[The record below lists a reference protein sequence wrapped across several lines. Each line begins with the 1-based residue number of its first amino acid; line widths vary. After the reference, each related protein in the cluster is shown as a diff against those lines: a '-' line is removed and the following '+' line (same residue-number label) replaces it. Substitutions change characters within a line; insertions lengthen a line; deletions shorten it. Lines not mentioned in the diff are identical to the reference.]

1 MTGLNDS
8 EWRKGWPIVLIG
20 FLGITLAT
28 MHAYS
33 LGVLI
38 SPIERDMGWTRA
50 QISSGL
56 MIASFIGVVMAP
68 IVGMGID
75 RFGPRIVAITGT
87 ALFCATFALLSI
99 TSADIWSWRGLWVV
113 LALGQAFVTPTVWTA
128 AISSC
133 FTRSRGL
140 AQAIA
145 LSGTGAGIGIMP
157 IMATLFVD
165 LFGWRQSFIAMGVS
179 WAILLLPIIFFL
191 LHTSADQ
198 PRSKADGR
206 KPNAAVLP
214 GLTVHAG
221 LRSRAFFLLSAAAV
235 IYAFAL
241 SGVTVN
247 MVPVLISLG
256 LASHT
261 AASITGAMA
270 IGVII
275 GRLSA
280 GYLFD
285 RINAR
290 FVVGLGTAL
299 SIFPAM
305 ILLLFPGSVTLSA
318 VAVLIYGFLL
328 GPSISGFAF
337 LATQHFGLRS
347 FGTLFGVVIGLLSLA
362 SGLAPMLVNHV
373 YDVTRSYQPV
383 LFGAIF
389 GSLVTAALFLMLGP
403 YPDFSPDDQAS
414 NRNRT

>member
-1 MTGLNDS
+1 MTVSGGN
-8 EWRKGWPIVLIG
+8 EWRNGWPIVVIG

-33 LGVLI
+33 LGALI
-38 SPIERDMGWTRA
+38 GPIERATGWTRA

-56 MIASFIGVVMAP
+56 MIASFVGVVMAP

-75 RFGPRIVAITGT
+75 RFGPRIVALTGT
-87 ALFCATFALLSI
+87 ALFCASFALLSV
-99 TSADIWSWRGLWVV
+99 TTADIWSWRGLWVV

-133 FTRSRGL
+133 FNRSRGL

-165 LFGWRQSFIAMGVS
+165 MVGWRHSFIAMGAS
-179 WAILLLPIIFFL
+179 WSILLLPLIFFL
-191 LHTSADQ
+191 LRTPADQ
-198 PRSKADGR
+198 SRAKAGGDKATAR
-206 KPNAAVLP
+206 AVLP
-214 GLTVHAG
+214 GLSVHAG
-221 LRSRAFFLLSAAAV
+221 LRSRAFLLLSAAAV
-235 IYAFAL
+235 VYALAL

-270 IGVII
+270 IGVIV
-275 GRLSA
+275 GRLAA

-290 FVVGLGTAL
+290 FVVGLGTGL

-305 ILLLFPGSVTLSA
+305 ILLFFPGTVTLSA

-328 GPSISGFAF
+328 GPSISGFAY
-337 LATQHFGLRS
+337 LATRHFGLRA

-373 YDVTRSYQPV
+373 YDLTHSYQPV
-383 LFGAIF
+383 LLGAIT
-389 GSLVTAALFLMLGP
+389 GSLVTAGLFLMLGP
-403 YPDFSPDDQAS
+403 YPDFSSEDQAPA
-414 NRNRT
+414 